1 MKNAKNVRTKS
12 SKVLH
17 IMNTF
22 LYSVFIFEISLCI
35 LFGYLSLIW
44 EENVKKVYTYIFKE
58 IKEENR
64 FIKFL
69 TNTMTFF
76 VLYANMIPISLY
88 VVLEIIKSIQGLLIS
103 HDLEIYDESI
113 DKKANCRTIE
123 LIEELCKV

>member
-1 MKNAKNVRTKS
+1 
-12 SKVLH
+12 
-17 IMNTF
+17 
-22 LYSVFIFEISLCI
+22 
-35 LFGYLSLIW
+35 
-44 EENVKKVYTYIFKE
+44 
-58 IKEENR
+58 
-64 FIKFL
+64 
-69 TNTMTFF
+69 MTFF

>member
-88 VVLEIIKSIQGLLIS
+88 VVLEIIKSI
-103 HDLEIYDESI
+103 
-113 DKKANCRTIE
+113 
-123 LIEELCKV
+123 